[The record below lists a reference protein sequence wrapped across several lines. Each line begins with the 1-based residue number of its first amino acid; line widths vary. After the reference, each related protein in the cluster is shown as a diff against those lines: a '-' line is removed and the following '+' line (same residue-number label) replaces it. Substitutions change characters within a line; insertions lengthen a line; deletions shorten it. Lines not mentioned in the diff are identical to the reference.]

1 MRLFMT
7 AVLLCVTVAFT
18 ACGDD
23 DGNGNGNN
31 NPVGNT
37 TAVRPGSPQQNPSPG
52 GGQLPTDSDGNAPG
66 IPELDGDIVDTP
78 SGLRY
83 IDEVV
88 GDGPSPSPTQRVTVH
103 YTGWLT
109 DGTEFDSS
117 VGGQPVSFALNG
129 VIAGWTEGVGS
140 MKQGGKRRLII
151 PANLGYGV
159 RGNPPVI
166 PPNATLIFDV
176 ELISIQ

>member
-1 MRLFMT
+1 MRF
-7 AVLLCVTVAFT
+7 LLVAALMASVGLA
-18 ACGDD
+18 ACGGD
-23 DGNGNGNN
+23 DGNGDGND
-31 NPVGNT
+31 PGTNT
-37 TAVRPGSPQQNPSPG
+37 TVVRPGSPQQNPSPSG
-52 GGQLPTDSDGNAPG
+52 DGRLPTDSDGNAPG
-66 IPELDGDIVDTP
+66 IPELDGEIVDTP

-88 GDGPSPSPTQRVTVH
+88 GDGASPAPSQQVTVH

-117 VGGQPVSFALNG
+117 VGGQPATFALNG
-129 VIAGWTEGVGS
+129 VIAGWTEGLGT
-140 MKQGGKRRLII
+140 MKEGGKRRLII
-151 PANLGYGV
+151 PAALGYGA

-176 ELISIQ
+176 ELIDVQ